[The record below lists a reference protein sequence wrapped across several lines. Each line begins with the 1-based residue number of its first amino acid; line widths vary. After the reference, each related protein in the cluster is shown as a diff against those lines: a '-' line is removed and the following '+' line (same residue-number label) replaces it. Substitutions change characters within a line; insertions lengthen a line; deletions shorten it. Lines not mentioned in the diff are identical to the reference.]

1 MIKKI
6 NILFFYL
13 FFVLNHLM
21 GWSQMKRDTTEYTLK
36 VTKIYQPI
44 NDSVRVKFTRTIE
57 TKENQIDTTLE
68 HYVQKFRESEWIRT
82 DYSKSINGKATFI
95 SVNNNPLNPD
105 HAIFAEKSG
114 LIMQYMQTSGQ
125 FNTSA
130 NTYFYWNG
138 MISKQGVF
146 YNQLIKDGEWLYFE
160 ENGDTAKVEH
170 YCVNI
175 MGGDDPNPD
184 YFEKFESS
192 RNGLCYAGFK
202 DGWFRYYQKGK
213 LERSEFWR
221 EGRLIE
227 LK

>member
-1 MIKKI
+1 MKITFISVMII
-6 NILFFYL
+6 
-13 FFVLNHLM
+13 LNHFT

-125 FNTSA
+125 FNTSS
-130 NTYFYWNG
+130 NTYIYWNG

-146 YNQLIKDGEWLYFE
+146 YNQIIKDGEWLYFE

-227 LK
+227 QKLSK

>member
-1 MIKKI
+1 MKITFISAMII
-6 NILFFYL
+6 
-13 FFVLNHLM
+13 LNHFT
-21 GWSQMKRDTTEYTLK
+21 GWSQMKRDTIEYTLK

-44 NDSVRVKFTRTIE
+44 NDSVRLFVKQTIE
-57 TKENQIDTTLE
+57 TKDNQIDTILE
-68 HYVQKFRESEWIRT
+68 HYVQKFRESNWGMVH
-82 DYSKSINGKATFI
+82 YSKSVNGKAELI
-95 SVNNNPLNPD
+95 RHKDVDGD

-114 LIMQYMQTSGQ
+114 LIMQYMQNSNR
-125 FNTSA
+125 FNTSS

-138 MISKQGVF
+138 MIWMYGVF
-146 YNQLIKDGEWLYFE
+146 YNSLIKDGEWLYFE

-202 DGWFRYYQKGK
+202 DGWFHYYHKGK

-221 EGRLIE
+221 EGKLIE
-227 LK
+227 HK